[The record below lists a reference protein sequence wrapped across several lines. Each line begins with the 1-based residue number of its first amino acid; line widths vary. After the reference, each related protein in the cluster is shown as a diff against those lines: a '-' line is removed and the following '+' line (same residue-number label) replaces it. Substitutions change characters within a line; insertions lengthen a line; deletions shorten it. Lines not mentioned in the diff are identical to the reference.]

1 MEQAMRFFIEQFE
14 RFRSSVPLQNIVEK
28 KLGY

>member
-14 RFRSSVPLQNIVEK
+14 RFRSGVPLQNIVEK